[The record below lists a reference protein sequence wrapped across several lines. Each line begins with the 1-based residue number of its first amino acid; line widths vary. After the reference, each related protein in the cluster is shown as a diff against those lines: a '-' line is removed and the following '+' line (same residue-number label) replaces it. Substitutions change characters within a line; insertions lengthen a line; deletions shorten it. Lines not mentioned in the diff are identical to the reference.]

1 MASDEEPSPRAQPP
15 FRRTSR
21 TSVKA
26 ATPAEPTSSSTSPV
40 ALAREVYA
48 LQGRKNARAFRSNRH
63 TSLTGTSSH
72 TAPPENNQPPEPQ
85 GTASVT
91 RESEPSQN
99 QTHFSEETV
108 RPLNMVDKK
117 KIPESYEKNAPRF
130 DDENPDELPQ
140 FLEHVERMMELE
152 ETADADKNAFVC
164 RYTSRKT
171 REEWKRFESYAKSY
185 KEFKKEILENYPS
198 SVDRAKG
205 SMLKLRRILSEFPDG
220 DISMSDQDE
229 LMKLTRQMNSEA
241 SKLMESKMLADSV
254 AVAMFLDKLTN
265 RFREKIL
272 DNLERT
278 PVAEGDEADSDPE
291 ERNWTLKEIT
301 DEAKRIA
308 KRQNKTLEYLH
319 KQGRSEKS
327 SGRSLSPRPVK
338 QEESENATA
347 MLESIKLSVVNM
359 MDRLEA
365 QATQKLTQMDET
377 NRKKLAELEQ
387 FYKSLPGRVPG
398 APDSQTLPPRPTVRF
413 RTVQPGDL
421 CHYCA
426 EAGSHWM
433 SNCPHRA
440 AHLAAGHLKV
450 LEGRDYFPNG
460 IPLPSYG
467 PKSKKQLIDEYV
479 AKKTQK
485 QNVQTALVQR
495 TTGGYQLDLAE
506 TMAIEEDDVDSG
518 YHYYDPAE
526 YDPRDDEIQTMRVE
540 QANLLR
546 QLAQHQSVQLQSR
559 QSRMAQPSPS
569 AQPSAIDVNFVSTL
583 LAATLAKAGNLNQ
596 PLEQNV
602 QTRANPSRTGN
613 PSETDKDFI

>member
-1 MASDEEPSPRAQPP
+1 VASDEEPSPRAQPP
-15 FRRTSR
+15 FRRT
-21 TSVKA
+21 TKNSVKA
-26 ATPAEPTSSSTSPV
+26 ATPAEPASSSTSPV
-40 ALAREVYA
+40 ALAREIYA
-48 LQGRKNARAFRSNRH
+48 LQGRKNAQAFRSSRH
-63 TSLTGTSSH
+63 TSLSGTSSH
-72 TAPPENNQPPEPQ
+72 IAPPENNQPLRPQ
-85 GTASVT
+85 GTTSAT
-91 RESEPSQN
+91 RESAPSQN
-99 QTHFSEETV
+99 QTHFPEELIQ
-108 RPLNMVDKK
+108 PSDMVDKK

-140 FLEHVERMMELE
+140 FLEYVERMMELE
-152 ETADADKNAFVC
+152 ETADAEKNAFVC

-171 REEWKRFESYAKSY
+171 REEWKRFETYDKSY

-272 DNLERT
+272 DNLERA
-278 PVAEGDEADSDPE
+278 PAAEGEEADSDPE
-291 ERNWTLKEIT
+291 ERNWTLKEVT

-319 KQGRSEKS
+319 KSSRGEKPVGRSS
-327 SGRSLSPRPVK
+327 SPRPVK
-338 QEESENATA
+338 QEEAANATA

-365 QATQKLTQMDET
+365 QTTQKLSQMDET

-387 FYKSLPGRVPG
+387 FYKSLPGRVAG

-413 RTVQPGDL
+413 RAVQPGDL

-426 EAGSHWM
+426 EAGSHWI

-440 AHLAAGHLKV
+440 AHLAGGHLKV
-450 LEGRDYFPNG
+450 LMGKDCYPNG
-460 IPLPSYG
+460 VPLPMYG
-467 PKSKKQLIDEYV
+467 PKSKKQLIDEYIQ
-479 AKKTQK
+479 KQTKT

-495 TTGGYQLDLAE
+495 AAGGYQLDLAE
-506 TMAIEEDDVDSG
+506 TVAIEEDDVDSG

-546 QLAQHQSVQLQSR
+546 QLAQHQTMQLQPR
-559 QSRMAQPSPS
+559 QSRAIQQAPSTQQTS
-569 AQPSAIDVNFVSTL
+569 LDVNFVSTL

-596 PLEQNV
+596 PMEQNV

-613 PSETDKDFI
+613 SSETDKDFI